1 MPTACYD
8 YDCHGECEG
17 PQNCYVLR
25 DSYGNNA
32 GYASVVERMLSE
44 IEAAGGSVTFGA
56 TLVAVK
62 AQGQGATAES
72 GERAEAAAGGTP
84 VVGSP
89 TSLLFQ
95 EWPTSVGASRVI
107 LNLPAN
113 AIEGLDPSS
122 VIFHDSPPQ
131 TVVALKNVTVF
142 AMVKA
147 YAWYDDAWWASK
159 LGRMQGQFEAP
170 GGSEAVM
177 QRQFIVAQKTSE
189 ASTKPSAHGRLATPR
204 EPPPAP
210 LLGRY
215 HDGPLQCVVG
225 ADSAGL
231 PVYSGDKV
239 RFGNCSGALEVYYGE
254 AHPYFVKLMTSPLEP
269 LTVMTAEDG
278 DAASRTALAQVHA
291 ALMRYH
297 ASALQAA
304 GLDQPDPPRALVV
317 ANWVADGAFT
327 PGIGSFGAPPHRRG
341 VPVTP
346 DPPGTDALRRDI
358 RKPSAEHDVFIV
370 NQDYGYES
378 GWAAG
383 SLIMAEKV
391 KRGGGGCHGCQ
402 GNARAGPRH
411 AAGQS
416 APASVQP
423 STAERRLAPF
433 SSFLIVA
440 RFVAAAKRAKPRL
453 SVRGQASPHTHPSPH
468 SPPSPFVLPGVAAP
482 GPAVPHLAQRLMV
495 PDTRRRPRLKT
506 THDDG
511 RVEQKADHRPRLNQR
526 RAGARRPRAAFYRR
540 LTTASASLASL
551 NAGAWL
557 KGHGILYLLLHAHRL
572 WYCTLFL
579 LSHVPLC
586 EPRLQKPW
594 RVRSRPFC
602 SCLAEALGG
611 PVAVAVSVSS
621 RFSAFRP
628 GRALLTTLVSPPL
641 YILLN
646 VRTAPPS
653 NPAAPVTRS
662 PSASRAIIEPCGAC
676 HRPCSRH
683 AVQAT

>member
-62 AQGQGATAES
+62 ARGQGATAES

-89 TSLLFQ
+89 TSLLFK

-113 AIEGLDPSS
+113 AIEHLDPSS

-131 TVVALKNVTVF
+131 TVVALNNVTVF

-177 QRQFIVAQKTSE
+177 QRQFIVAPKNSE

-346 DPPGTDALRRDI
+346 DPPGTDVLRRDI
-358 RKPSAEHDVFIV
+358 RKPSVEHDVFIV

-391 KRGGGGCHGCQ
+391 KRGGGDAMGVRGTLARGRGMRQ
-402 GNARAGPRH
+402 GNRPQPPCSPPPPRED
-411 AAGQS
+411 S
-416 APASVQP
+416 P
-423 STAERRLAPF
+423 PF
-433 SSFLIVA
+433 SSFFRGSLCC
-440 RFVAAAKRAKPRL
+440 
-453 SVRGQASPHTHPSPH
+453 RGQTSKATPLREGAGLSAHAPVCSLAPFTLCSSRCCSSWACRAPPGSTPHGTRHTSP
-468 SPPSPFVLPGVAAP
+468 
-482 GPAVPHLAQRLMV
+482 
-495 PDTRRRPRLKT
+495 T
-506 THDDG
+506 TS
-511 RVEQKADHRPRLNQR
+511 KNN
-526 RAGARRPRAAFYRR
+526 ARRWPCRTNGRPP
-540 LTTASASLASL
+540 TAS
-551 NAGAWL
+551 
-557 KGHGILYLLLHAHRL
+557 
-572 WYCTLFL
+572 
-579 LSHVPLC
+579 
-586 EPRLQKPW
+586 KP
-594 RVRSRPFC
+594 
-602 SCLAEALGG
+602 ATG
-611 PVAVAVSVSS
+611 
-621 RFSAFRP
+621 
-628 GRALLTTLVSPPL
+628 GRATP
-641 YILLN
+641 
-646 VRTAPPS
+646 
-653 NPAAPVTRS
+653 
-662 PSASRAIIEPCGAC
+662 
-676 HRPCSRH
+676 
-683 AVQAT
+683 